1 MQLKYDEIIPLTF
14 DYMFKRVFILNKELL
29 KKFIISVLKL
39 DINPNLASITI
50 ENCELPKS
58 TKREYRKTVDI
69 LVTINNNM
77 SIDIEINSSRFEDIK
92 YRNTLYLEKIMTN
105 KIESGLENKGM
116 FNYYFYQLNLNI
128 HKFKE
133 NIGEKRF
140 KITDEE
146 TNEPL
151 IENFKIVYKSLDY
164 YYNLYYNSN
173 KQIDDDVIWLS
184 IINAKNSKELEEMT
198 SLVMNNKERNKFIK
212 DIKDASK
219 DKFILS
225 EWEAEKMANLVK
237 YTSIENATND
247 GKEQGI
253 IEGKE
258 QGIIEGKEQGF
269 IEGKEKNTLY
279 IIKKMLENNID
290 YDTISNITG
299 KSINDIKK
307 IENHKD

>member
-1 MQLKYDEIIPLTF
+1 
-14 DYMFKRVFILNKELL
+14 
-29 KKFIISVLKL
+29 
-39 DINPNLASITI
+39 
-50 ENCELPKS
+50 
-58 TKREYRKTVDI
+58 
-69 LVTINNNM
+69 
-77 SIDIEINSSRFEDIK
+77 
-92 YRNTLYLEKIMTN
+92 
-105 KIESGLENKGM
+105 
-116 FNYYFYQLNLNI
+116 
-128 HKFKE
+128 
-133 NIGEKRF
+133 
-140 KITDEE
+140 
-146 TNEPL
+146 
-151 IENFKIVYKSLDY
+151 
-164 YYNLYYNSN
+164 
-173 KQIDDDVIWLS
+173 
-184 IINAKNSKELEEMT
+184 MT

-258 QGIIEGKEQGF
+258 QGF
-269 IEGKEKNTLY
+269 IEGKEKNTLD

-290 YDTISNITG
+290 YDTISNVTG

>member
-1 MQLKYDEIIPLTF
+1 
-14 DYMFKRVFILNKELL
+14 
-29 KKFIISVLKL
+29 
-39 DINPNLASITI
+39 
-50 ENCELPKS
+50 
-58 TKREYRKTVDI
+58 
-69 LVTINNNM
+69 
-77 SIDIEINSSRFEDIK
+77 
-92 YRNTLYLEKIMTN
+92 
-105 KIESGLENKGM
+105 
-116 FNYYFYQLNLNI
+116 
-128 HKFKE
+128 
-133 NIGEKRF
+133 
-140 KITDEE
+140 
-146 TNEPL
+146 
-151 IENFKIVYKSLDY
+151 
-164 YYNLYYNSN
+164 
-173 KQIDDDVIWLS
+173 
-184 IINAKNSKELEEMT
+184 
-198 SLVMNNKERNKFIK
+198 MNNKERNKFIK

-269 IEGKEKNTLY
+269 IEGKEKNTLD

>member
-1 MQLKYDEIIPLTF
+1 
-14 DYMFKRVFILNKELL
+14 
-29 KKFIISVLKL
+29 
-39 DINPNLASITI
+39 
-50 ENCELPKS
+50 
-58 TKREYRKTVDI
+58 
-69 LVTINNNM
+69 
-77 SIDIEINSSRFEDIK
+77 
-92 YRNTLYLEKIMTN
+92 
-105 KIESGLENKGM
+105 
-116 FNYYFYQLNLNI
+116 
-128 HKFKE
+128 
-133 NIGEKRF
+133 
-140 KITDEE
+140 
-146 TNEPL
+146 
-151 IENFKIVYKSLDY
+151 
-164 YYNLYYNSN
+164 
-173 KQIDDDVIWLS
+173 
-184 IINAKNSKELEEMT
+184 MT

-258 QGIIEGKEQGF
+258 QGIIEGKE
-269 IEGKEKNTLY
+269 KNTLD

-290 YDTISNITG
+290 YDTISNVTG